1 MALMGDF
8 VALTFTLTLT
18 LTPTPTLTLTL
29 TPHPNPNPDQAL
41 IAVGSGYFDGIAPP
55 SGLDVAKALGV
66 LVLTLALADLVESAV
81 LVPLSARGVKLPAV
95 KRTRSLSLSLSPSL
109 SLSVSLSLSLSLS
122 PSPGLSL
129 SLSLSLGLALA
140 LSLTPT
146 RCCSRAR
153 ASRYGVRTSGC
164 SARG

>member
-95 KRTRSLSLSLSPSL
+95 KRTRSRSLSLSLSLSPSL
-109 SLSVSLSLSLSLS
+109 SLSVSLSLSLSL
-122 PSPGLSL
+122 
-129 SLSLSLGLALA
+129 ART
-140 LSLTPT
+140 LTLT

>member
-1 MALMGDF
+1 M
-8 VALTFTLTLT
+8 
-18 LTPTPTLTLTL
+18 
-29 TPHPNPNPDQAL
+29 
-41 IAVGSGYFDGIAPP
+41 
-55 SGLDVAKALGV
+55 AKALGV

-109 SLSVSLSLSLSLS
+109 SLSVSLSLSLSL
-122 PSPGLSL
+122 
-129 SLSLSLGLALA
+129 ALT
-140 LSLTPT
+140 LTLT
-146 RCCSRAR
+146 RCCSPAR